1 MNERLNKLAQRVI
14 NHLRAQP
21 PGHEMPTPEITELL
35 YLPDGH
41 LVSKV
46 LDPPPKEGIVKA
58 RADRHHLVWSL
69 ASA

>member
-1 MNERLNKLAQRVI
+1 MNARLNGLAQRVI
-14 NHLRAQP
+14 NHLKAQP

-35 YLPDGH
+35 YLPDDH
-41 LVSKV
+41 WVFTV
-46 LDPPPKEGIVKA
+46 LDRPHKEGIVKA